1 MTHIKIFRQNKSI
14 IGFECS
20 GHTGYDV
27 EGSDIVCAAIST
39 LTLTCIL
46 GLEKVQNQNV
56 DVRRDDKKG
65 YLKVVLKTT
74 DLKKIEE
81 SQVLFETMAMGLKE
95 IQSAYKKYIKL
106 EDDYEIF

>member
-1 MTHIKIFRQNKSI
+1 MTQIKIFRQNKSI

-46 GLEKVQNQNV
+46 GLEKVQKQNV

-74 DLKKIEE
+74 DLKKLR
-81 SQVLFETMAMGLKE
+81 SHKFCLK
-95 IQSAYKKYIKL
+95 QCSWDSKKFNVPIKV
-106 EDDYEIF
+106 FKVGG

>member
-1 MTHIKIFRQNKSI
+1 MTQIKIFRQNKSI

-56 DVRRDDKKG
+56 DVMTRKAISKLFSKQLTSKK
-65 YLKVVLKTT
+65 LRSHKFCLRQWSWDSKKFKVPTKS
-74 DLKKIEE
+74 I
-81 SQVLFETMAMGLKE
+81 
-95 IQSAYKKYIKL
+95 
-106 EDDYEIF
+106 

>member
-1 MTHIKIFRQNKSI
+1 MTRIKIFRQNKSI

-46 GLEKVQNQNV
+46 GLEKVQKQDV
-56 DVRRDDKKG
+56 DIKRDDKRG
-65 YLKVVLKTT
+65 YLKVALKTT
-74 DLKKIEE
+74 DFKKVEE
-81 SQVLFETMAMGLKE
+81 SQVLFETMLLGLKE
-95 IQSAYKKYIKL
+95 IQRAYKKYIKL

>member
-1 MTHIKIFRQNKSI
+1 MTQIKIFRQNKSI
-14 IGFECS
+14 VGFECS

-39 LTLTCIL
+39 LSLTCIL
-46 GLEKVQNQNV
+46 GLEKVQKQYV
-56 DVRRDDKKG
+56 EVRRDDKKG
-65 YLKVVLKTT
+65 YLKVVLKTN
-74 DLKKIEE
+74 DLKKIEQ
-81 SQVLFETMAMGLKE
+81 SQVLFETMLLGLKE

>member
-56 DVRRDDKKG
+56 E
-65 YLKVVLKTT
+65 YFLISIQLLKRKELKQT
-74 DLKKIEE
+74 K
-81 SQVLFETMAMGLKE
+81 QKE
-95 IQSAYKKYIKL
+95 L
-106 EDDYEIF
+106 

>member
-1 MTHIKIFRQNKSI
+1 MTQIKIFRQNKSI
-14 IGFECS
+14 VGFECS

-39 LTLTCIL
+39 LSLTCIL
-46 GLEKVQNQNV
+46 GLEKVQKQNIE
-56 DVRRDDKKG
+56 VRRDDKKG
-65 YLKVVLKTT
+65 YLKVVLKTN
-74 DLKKIEE
+74 DLKKIEQ
-81 SQVLFETMAMGLKE
+81 SQVLFETMLLGLKE